1 MKTNVHLTN
10 VELKTVCLT
19 HIHSTLTFPIDHD
32 NEIDIS
38 YTKRS
43 KHLRQIMS

>member
-19 HIHSTLTFPIDHD
+19 HIWDVYSFNPDLS
-32 NEIDIS
+32 N
-38 YTKRS
+38 
-43 KHLRQIMS
+43 